1 MKDRESSSAAASVLI
16 LLLILFGGYSPQGF
30 AGSAFGGFLAITGTL
45 MLSVSLLYSAVK
57 RIDLV
62 KKIVVRHIRMGT
74 ILTWHIHAGF
84 MGTVLVLIHTG
95 HKFNSVLAASLT
107 GLTLAVVFS
116 GVIGRYLQRQIGDD
130 VRDKRK
136 LLNHLYEEY
145 DSVSTRDNLAAD
157 YNAQVNP
164 NKAIGSLSVT
174 ADTRTDTTSMRA
186 VVSVVE
192 LVSSIADVESAITA
206 RETLKQWFTIWY
218 RVHLTLA
225 IGMYLLLVFHVW
237 SGIHFGLRWVQ

>member
-1 MKDRESSSAAASVLI
+1 MKDREPAIAAATIFS
-16 LLLILFGGYSPQGF
+16 LLLIWLVGYSPQGF
-30 AGSAFGGFLAITGTL
+30 AGSAYGGFLAITGTL
-45 MLSVSLLYSAVK
+45 LLSVSLLYSAVK
-57 RIDLV
+57 RITFV
-62 KKIVVRHIRMGT
+62 KTMMVRHIRMGT
-74 ILTWHIHAGF
+74 ILTGHIYAGYL
-84 MGTVLVLIHTG
+84 GTILILLHTG

-107 GLTLAVVFS
+107 AFLLAVVFS

-130 VRDKRK
+130 VRGKRK

-145 DSVSTRDNLAAD
+145 DSVSARTSLTTNHK
-157 YNAQVNP
+157 AQLNS
-164 NKAIGSLSVT
+164 NKAICSPSAAVDAHT
-174 ADTRTDTTSMRA
+174 KTTGARE

-206 RETLKQWFTIWY
+206 RETLKQWFTIWL
-218 RVHLTLA
+218 RVHITLA